1 LLGLPKGDRSTQ
13 LDHQLDLPLIALVRR
28 SSQLWLP
35 NSVISKV
42 YEFSIYMQ
50 ALVRLHSNLYRAV
63 HPLSTRLKKM
73 TLQLERLL
81 QITKALRA
89 HIAPELFISIQ

>member
-1 LLGLPKGDRSTQ
+1 LLGLPKGDRSMQ
-13 LDHQLDLPLIALVRR
+13 LDHQLDLPPIAHVRR

-35 NSVISKV
+35 NSAISKV
-42 YEFSIYMQ
+42 YVFSISMQ
-50 ALVRLHSNLYRAV
+50 VLVQLHSNHYRAV

-81 QITKALRA
+81 QITKALGA
-89 HIAPELFISIQ
+89 HIAPELFISMR